1 MNTLRGMSDHQL
13 VELYEGGNDLAF
25 DQLLTR
31 HQDYVF
37 TYIVFLVKREDVA
50 EDLLQETF
58 VKAVLAIRKHK
69 YQQTGKFSAWLI
81 RIAHNVVVDYLRN
94 GEQNACM
101 LKDEFAQD
109 VLNNVRLSDKSR
121 EAEIVDGQYV
131 HTLNH
136 MLDYLPEEQR
146 ETVMLRFF
154 EDKSFKE
161 IAQLMGVSINT
172 ALGRMRYALL
182 NLRRMV
188 QTHQLEL
195 VG

>member
-13 VELYEGGNDLAF
+13 VEQYEEGNDLAF

-58 VKAVLAIRKHK
+58 MKAVLAIRKHK

-81 RIAHNVVVDYLRN
+81 RIAHNVVVDYLRD
-94 GEQNACM
+94 GELSACM

-109 VLNNVRLSDKSR
+109 VLNDVRLSDKSR
-121 EAEIVDGQYV
+121 EAELVEGQYIY
-131 HTLNH
+131 TLRH

-146 ETVMLRFF
+146 ETVMLRFY

-188 QTHQLEL
+188 QKHQLEL